1 MIMCDSQ
8 QSLNAWYNHMLGA
21 LAVAHIRGTQQFKDS
36 EAGMELFLHLRSQI
50 VGQTMACC

>member
-50 VGQTMACC
+50 VSQTMTCC